1 MFILQR
7 EKGYRSSLDP
17 ILLASFLKAEKKDK
31 IIDLGTGNGIIAL
44 LAAQRYPDARITGID
59 IQDALLEVAK
69 KNVALNN
76 LGKRVEIKKA
86 DIREVSVHFKAESF
100 DTAVGNPPYRK
111 GTTGRLNPDREK
123 ALARHE
129 IERTLAE
136 YISASK
142 YLAKNKGKIALIY
155 HPSRLTE
162 LLCLFEKLDIRAS
175 RIRFIHSRADT
186 DAKMVLVEGIKN
198 GKNDTVVLKPLIV
211 YEKRGEYSK
220 EVKEVFQEFRM

>member
-1 MFILQR
+1 M
-7 EKGYRSSLDP
+7 
-17 ILLASFLKAEKKDK
+17 
-31 IIDLGTGNGIIAL
+31 
-44 LAAQRYPDARITGID
+44 
-59 IQDALLEVAK
+59 
-69 KNVALNN
+69 ALNN

-123 ALARHE
+123 ALGARAE
-129 IERTLAE
+129 VVRTGITLAE

-142 YLAKNKGKIALIY
+142 YLVKNKGKIALIY